1 MEIINKMINI
11 CYLVKPKPAPRP
23 RVTSRVTYNAK
34 DYTAW
39 KNGLKL
45 IAKTKMKKPLE
56 GAVGMKVEFFY
67 KIPKSWS
74 KQKKADA
81 KWHISRP
88 DKDNLLK
95 SVFDALNGV
104 AFVDDSQV
112 CQLDSRKQYAEFEGV
127 KIEIYDIS

>member
-1 MEIINKMINI
+1 MINI
-11 CYLVKPKPAPRP
+11 WYPVKPKPSPRA
-23 RVTSRVTYNAK
+23 RVT
-34 DYTAW
+34 
-39 KNGLKL
+39 KNGTYYYKNYVEWKKVLKL
-45 IAKTKMKKPLE
+45 LAKTKMKKPLE